1 MQRQKNSLFPR
12 ISIVIPSFNKAKYIG
27 ITLDSI
33 FTQKY
38 ENLEVIIQDGGS
50 TDGTVNIIKSF
61 TKKYPIS
68 WSSKK
73 DDGQFDA
80 IGAGLK
86 KATGV
91 ILTYINADDLYVND
105 SFRKV
110 SDAYIKNPGANWFA
124 GRGIVIDGM
133 GREIAKSVKV
143 YKDLLLRLSSYN
155 LLLSNNYLIQPSIF
169 FTKDAYRKYGPFSGT
184 KNFITEYEYWL
195 KLGSVSM
202 PVVINGDIA
211 KFRIENSTKTK
222 RMSKALLQEDWKI
235 VKRFTNNPLILA
247 LHAANNAGRLLVN
260 NFV

>member
-61 TKKYPIS
+61 AKKYPIS

-86 KATGV
+86 KATGT
-91 ILTYINADDLYVND
+91 ILTYINADDVYLKN
-105 SFRKV
+105 SLKKV
-110 SDAYIKNPGANWFA
+110 AEAFIKNPGANWFA
-124 GRGIVIDGM
+124 GRGIVIDGG
-133 GREIAKSVKV
+133 GREIAQPVTA
-143 YKDLLLRLSSYN
+143 YKNFLLKLSSHSF
-155 LLLSNNYLIQPSIF
+155 LLSNNYLIQPSVF
-169 FTKDAYRKYGPFSGT
+169 FTKEAYRKYGPFSGT
-184 KNFITEYEYWL
+184 RNFITEYEYWL
-195 KLGSVSM
+195 KLGRVSM
-202 PVVINGDIA
+202 PVVIDSDIA

-222 RMSKALLQEDWKI
+222 RMSKALLREDWRI
-235 VKRFTNNPLILA
+235 VKKFTNNPLILT
-247 LHAANNAGRLLVN
+247 LHAVNNVGRLLIN